1 MRINKIIKYTIYF
14 IMDPKPADLTAE
26 YLKSLTAKELQGY
39 HIAKSHLG
47 TSFNLEK
54 SIGFLDWKQRNQK

>member
-1 MRINKIIKYTIYF
+1 
-14 IMDPKPADLTAE
+14 MDPKPADLTAE